1 MISLIGKSRIGLYKI
16 EGGNDFMSENKKEI
30 IVSKEDKNVKGSRI
44 VKGRKSIN
52 YLQKMKDEGTPIVQM
67 CPAGRDQ
74 FWPLAAEM
82 AGCDVCR
89 FTVPGDGVS
98 DPKQQIEIAPWWIQ
112 TVRRSAKYIHLNF
125 YMQTPTYASKE
136 KALEYGSYY
145 MNCGADSLLPMG
157 ISNETLQ
164 YMADNYL
171 PVFGHVGALSGW
183 QTNRQGGY
191 KRMGQTAEDAMK
203 VFRMAYEYQE
213 SGMMAMTIE
222 LTPIEVT
229 NAIAKKL
236 RVPVISI
243 AAGGAADGC
252 EMVDFDTFNMMP
264 ETASHAKSYA
274 NFFEWAASAYG
285 TWANDVRTSLYP
297 EDKHGYHM
305 EERELETFLN
315 EIEKF

>member
-1 MISLIGKSRIGLYKI
+1 
-16 EGGNDFMSENKKEI
+16 MSEEKK
-30 IVSKEDKNVKGSRI
+30 VSSSRV

-52 YLQKMKDEGTPIVQM
+52 YLQKLKDEGTPIVQM

-74 FWPLAAEM
+74 YFTMAAEM
-82 AGCDVCR
+82 AGCDICR
-89 FTVPGDGVS
+89 LTVPGDGKS
-98 DPKQQIEIAPWWIQ
+98 DPQQQIDIAPWWIQ
-112 TVRRSAKYIHLNF
+112 TVRRAAPYIHLNF

-157 ISNETLQ
+157 ISNETLE

-191 KRMGQTAEDAMK
+191 KRMGRTAEEAMK
-203 VFRMAYEYQE
+203 VYRMAYEYQE
-213 SGMMAMTIE
+213 CGMMAMTIE

-252 EMVDFDTFNMMP
+252 EMVDFDTFGMMP
-264 ETASHAKSYA
+264 SAASHAKSYG
-274 NFFEWAASAYG
+274 NFFQWATQIYG
-285 TWANDVRTSLYP
+285 AWANDVRTGAYP

-305 EERELETFLN
+305 DEAELDKFLN
-315 EIEKF
+315 MPEHA

>member
-1 MISLIGKSRIGLYKI
+1 MAEEKKVQASR
-16 EGGNDFMSENKKEI
+16 
-30 IVSKEDKNVKGSRI
+30 V

-52 YLQKMKDEGTPIVQM
+52 YLQKLKDEGTPIVQM

-74 FWPLAAEM
+74 YFTMAAEM
-82 AGCDVCR
+82 AGCDICSL
-89 FTVPGDGVS
+89 TVPGDGKS
-98 DPKQQIEIAPWWIQ
+98 DPQQQIDIAPWWIQ
-112 TVRRSAKYIHLNF
+112 TVRRAAQYIHLNF

-136 KALEYGSYY
+136 KALSYGAYY

-157 ISNETLQ
+157 ISNETLK

-191 KRMGQTAEDAMK
+191 KRMGKTAEEAMK
-203 VFRMAYEYQE
+203 VYQMAYEYQE
-213 SGMMAMTIE
+213 NGMMAMTIE

-252 EMVDFDTFNMMP
+252 EMVDFDTFGMMP
-264 ETASHAKSYA
+264 QPASHAKSYG
-274 NFFEWAASAYG
+274 NFFQWACQVYG
-285 TWANDVRTSLYP
+285 AWANDVRTGAYP

-305 EERELETFLN
+305 DESELDKFLN
-315 EIEKF
+315 LLENA

>member
-1 MISLIGKSRIGLYKI
+1 MEEEKKDVKASRMK
-16 EGGNDFMSENKKEI
+16 
-30 IVSKEDKNVKGSRI
+30 
-44 VKGRKSIN
+44 KGRKSIN
-52 YLQKMKDEGTPIVQM
+52 YLQKCKDEGTKLVQM
-67 CPAGRDQ
+67 CPGPRDQ
-74 FWPLAAEM
+74 YWTMAAEM
-82 AGCDVCR
+82 AGCDICR
-89 FTVPGDGVS
+89 LTVPGDGT
-98 DPKQQIEIAPWWIQ
+98 DPELQIKLAPWWIRV
-112 TVRRSAKYIHLNF
+112 VRNAAKYIHINF

-136 KALEYGSYY
+136 LALANGANY

-157 ISNETLQ
+157 INNETLK

-183 QTNRQGGY
+183 QTSRQGGY
-191 KRMGQTAEDAMK
+191 KRMGKTAEEAME

-213 SGMMAMTIE
+213 NGMMAMTIE

-264 ETASHAKSYA
+264 SPATHAKSYGE
-274 NFFEWAASAYG
+274 FFPFAVGAYAG
-285 TWANDVRTSLYP
+285 WANDVRSGAYP

-305 EERELETFLN
+305 DEKELETFLDAL
-315 EIEKF
+315 EKF

>member
-1 MISLIGKSRIGLYKI
+1 MAEEKKVQSSR
-16 EGGNDFMSENKKEI
+16 
-30 IVSKEDKNVKGSRI
+30 V

-52 YLQKMKDEGTPIVQM
+52 YLQKLKDEGTPIVQM

-74 FWPLAAEM
+74 FFTLAAEM
-82 AGCDVCR
+82 AGCDICR
-89 FTVPGDGVS
+89 LTVPGDGKS

-112 TVRRSAKYIHLNF
+112 TVRRAAQYIHINF

-136 KALEYGSYY
+136 KALEYGAYY

-157 ISNETLQ
+157 ISNETLK

-191 KRMGQTAEDAMK
+191 KRMGKTAEEAMK
-203 VFRMAYEYQE
+203 VYQMAYEYQE
-213 SGMMAMTIE
+213 NGMMAMSIE

-252 EMVDFDTFNMMP
+252 EMVDFDTFGMMP
-264 ETASHAKSYA
+264 QAASHAKSYG
-274 NFFEWAASAYG
+274 NFFQWACGVYSA
-285 TWANDVRTSLYP
+285 WANDVRTGAYP

-305 EERELETFLN
+305 DEAELDKFLN
-315 EIEKF
+315 LLEKA

>member
-1 MISLIGKSRIGLYKI
+1 MAEEKKVKASR
-16 EGGNDFMSENKKEI
+16 
-30 IVSKEDKNVKGSRI
+30 V

-52 YLQKMKDEGTPIVQM
+52 YLQKLKDEGTPIVQM

-74 FWPLAAEM
+74 FSTQAAEM
-82 AGCDVCR
+82 AGCDICR
-89 FTVPGDGVS
+89 LTVPGDGKS

-112 TVRRSAKYIHLNF
+112 TVRRAAQYIHINF

-136 KALEYGSYY
+136 KALEYGAYY

-157 ISNETLQ
+157 ISNETLE
-164 YMADNYL
+164 YMANNYL

-191 KRMGQTAEDAMK
+191 KRMGQTAEEAMK
-203 VFRMAYEYQE
+203 IYRQAYEYQE
-213 SGMMAMTIE
+213 CGMMAMTIE

-252 EMVDFDTFNMMP
+252 EMVDFDTFGMMP
-264 ETASHAKSYA
+264 QAASHAKTYG
-274 NFFEWAASAYG
+274 NFFQWATEIYG
-285 TWANDVRTSLYP
+285 AWANDVRTGAYP

-305 EERELETFLN
+305 EEPELDKFLTM
-315 EIEKF
+315 IENA

>member
-1 MISLIGKSRIGLYKI
+1 MAEEKKVQSSR
-16 EGGNDFMSENKKEI
+16 
-30 IVSKEDKNVKGSRI
+30 V

-52 YLQKMKDEGTPIVQM
+52 YLQKLKDEGTPIVQM

-74 FWPLAAEM
+74 FFTMAAEM
-82 AGCDVCR
+82 AGCDICR
-89 FTVPGDGVS
+89 LTVPGDGKS

-112 TVRRSAKYIHLNF
+112 TVRRAAQYIHINF

-136 KALEYGSYY
+136 KALEYGAYY

-157 ISNETLQ
+157 ISNETLK

-191 KRMGQTAEDAMK
+191 KRMGKTAEEAMK
-203 VFRMAYEYQE
+203 VYQMAYEYQE
-213 SGMMAMTIE
+213 NGMMAMSIE

-252 EMVDFDTFNMMP
+252 EMVDFDTFGMMP
-264 ETASHAKSYA
+264 QAASHAKSYG
-274 NFFEWAASAYG
+274 NFFQWACGVYSA
-285 TWANDVRTSLYP
+285 WANDVRTGAYP

-305 EERELETFLN
+305 DEAELDKFLN
-315 EIEKF
+315 LLEKA

>member
-1 MISLIGKSRIGLYKI
+1 MADQPKVHASR
-16 EGGNDFMSENKKEI
+16 
-30 IVSKEDKNVKGSRI
+30 VT
-44 VKGRKSIN
+44 KGRKSIN
-52 YLQKMKDEGTPIVQM
+52 YLQKLKDEGTPIVQM

-74 FWPLAAEM
+74 FFTLAAEM
-82 AGCDVCR
+82 AGCDICR
-89 FTVPGDGVS
+89 LTVPGDGKQ
-98 DPKQQIEIAPWWIQ
+98 DPQMQIDMAPWWIQ
-112 TVRRSAKYIHLNF
+112 TVRRAAEYIHINF

-136 KALEYGSYY
+136 KAVSYGSYY

-157 ISNETLQ
+157 ITNETLK

-171 PVFGHVGALSGW
+171 VVFGHVGALSGW

-191 KRMGQTAEDAMK
+191 KRMGKTAEDAIK
-203 VFRMAYEYQE
+203 VYKMAYEYQE
-213 SGMMAMTIE
+213 NGMMAMTIE

-252 EMVDFDTFNMMP
+252 EMVDFDTFGMMP
-264 ETASHAKSYA
+264 SAASHAKAYG
-274 NFFEWAASAYG
+274 NFFQWAAGCYAA
-285 TWANDVRTSLYP
+285 WANDVRTGAYP

-305 EERELETFLN
+305 DEAELEKFLKLM
-315 EIEKF
+315 EQYK